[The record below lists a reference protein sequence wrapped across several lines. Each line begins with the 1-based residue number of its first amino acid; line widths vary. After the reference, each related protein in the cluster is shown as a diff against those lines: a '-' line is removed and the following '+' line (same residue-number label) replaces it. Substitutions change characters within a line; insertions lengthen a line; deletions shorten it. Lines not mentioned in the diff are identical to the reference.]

1 MRILIFNVWLLFTVS
16 LFAAELRPV
25 DVEQAFVEPETEAT
39 FRFVAENGSPES
51 TEFRVLDAWGKP
63 IQTVQAIRDGDTLL
77 LKTTLSRGFWELEYP
92 ANRQR
97 FGVVA
102 LPAFRGKPDPFFA
115 IDGAFSWLVR
125 EDAMREGLVKMAKRS
140 GIGMIR
146 ERLRWNAVEP
156 QEGIFDWETKDR
168 YDKLRAVCQAD
179 GVAVLEL
186 FHDAPAWVGKI
197 EKYPDDLIKT
207 ARSWEAIA
215 KRWSPSWGALEIW
228 NEPEIFFGGEL
239 PADQYVPM
247 VKAITYRLKKAGIA
261 TPIFGGVMA
270 HFEKDWLDTAAEN
283 GLLDVVDGFSFHTY
297 DRAPSM
303 ARIAGE
309 YRDWLVK
316 HEKGSLPLWLT
327 ECGRPW
333 KKGPKR
339 PEIAED
345 WTSAV
350 DITMKGVESRCCG
363 VDRYFPFVYPYY
375 EENDNNF
382 GMMDKLGTPTRSFA
396 AYAQSIRM
404 LAGTVYAG
412 DWTTDEPAILRART
426 FSKTEN
432 ETVLVL
438 YTGKLETPKNWPLP
452 ANVRS
457 VESATGEPIAVG
469 PDGTIPLASESLVYV
484 VLEQR
489 SEVIEPKFSRGED
502 ASDLLRV
509 SPIVLRYQFDKE
521 RVLARPQGYTLKRT
535 EEKLLPIT
543 IRVFNLADR
552 SETVQLRF
560 TASNLPVETK
570 AVSIPG
576 EGFADVVWELPL
588 NVPEWGRGEPLKVRI
603 DTDKGETLAL
613 SFKGEATWNGLLSAV
628 EGITEIPVGEMG
640 RWVKN
645 APPICTS
652 NFEKPGAEEQ
662 AVWRMFASFGE
673 GDRWTFPKFELPP
686 AIDLTKGD
694 GLLVWARCIGEARP
708 SLMLFESSGV
718 GYFVAPIIKN
728 DGDWHA
734 VKLPFERFVH
744 VGATGSD
751 PNGKLDLDQVRS
763 FSFGANSQGPNCVL
777 ELKKIALYRNPEK
790 N

>member
-1 MRILIFNVWLLFTVS
+1 MRILIFGVVMLFAVS
-16 LFAAELRPV
+16 LFAVSLYAAELRPV

-39 FRFVAENGSPES
+39 FRFVAESGGPES
-51 TEFRVLDAWGKP
+51 TEFRVLDAWGEP
-63 IQTVQAIRDGDTLL
+63 IQTVQAVRDGEAMVLTA
-77 LKTTLSRGFWELEYP
+77 TLSRGFWELEYP
-92 ANRQR
+92 ASGQR

-102 LPAFRGKPDPFFA
+102 LPAFRGKPDPYFA

-125 EDAMREGLVKMAKRS
+125 EDAMREGLVKVAKRS

-156 QEGIFDWETKDR
+156 REGSFDWETKDR
-168 YDKLRAVCQAD
+168 YDKLRAVCQAN

-186 FHDAPAWVGKI
+186 FHDAPAWVGTI
-197 EKYPDDLIKT
+197 EKYPDDLVKT
-207 ARSWEAIA
+207 ARSWETIA
-215 KRWSPSWGALEIW
+215 KRWSPTWGALEIW

-247 VKAITYRLKKAGIA
+247 VKAITYQLKKAGIT

-283 GLLDVVDGFSFHTY
+283 GLLDAVDGFSFHTY

-309 YRDWLVK
+309 YRDWLAK
-316 HEKGSLPLWLT
+316 HGKGSLPLWLT

-382 GMMDKLGTPTRSFA
+382 GMMDRLGTPTRSFA
-396 AYAQSIRM
+396 AYVQLIRM
-404 LAGTVYAG
+404 LAGTVYTG
-412 DWTTDEPAILRART
+412 GWKIDEPEILRART
-426 FSKTEN
+426 FYRPEN

-438 YTGKLETPKNWPLP
+438 CTGKLETPTSWPLP
-452 ANVRS
+452 GNVRG

-469 PDGTIPLASESLVYV
+469 PDGTIPLASENLVYV
-484 VLEQR
+484 VLD
-489 SEVIEPKFSRGED
+489 SERRPESGLSTAAD
-502 ASDLLRV
+502 AIAV
-509 SPIVLRYQFDKE
+509 KTPSPIVLRYQFDKE

-535 EEKLLPIT
+535 DEKPLPIA
-543 IRVFNLADR
+543 IRVFNLADQ
-552 SETVQLRF
+552 SETISLRF

-570 AVSIPG
+570 PVSVPG
-576 EGFADVVWELPL
+576 EGFADVVWELPPS
-588 NVPEWGRGEPLKVRI
+588 VPEWARGEPLKVRI
-603 DTDKGETLAL
+603 DTDKGETLVL
-613 SFKGEATWNGLLSAV
+613 SFKGEATWDGLLSTV
-628 EGITEIPVGEMG
+628 GNITEILVGEMG

-652 NFEKPGAEEQ
+652 NFEKPGAGEQ

-686 AIDLTKGD
+686 TIDLAKGD
-694 GLLVWARCIGEARP
+694 GLLVWARCIGEAKP
-708 SLMLFESSGV
+708 SLMLFESNGV

-728 DGDWHA
+728 DGEWHA

-777 ELKKIALYRNPEK
+777 ELKKIALYQ
-790 N
+790 